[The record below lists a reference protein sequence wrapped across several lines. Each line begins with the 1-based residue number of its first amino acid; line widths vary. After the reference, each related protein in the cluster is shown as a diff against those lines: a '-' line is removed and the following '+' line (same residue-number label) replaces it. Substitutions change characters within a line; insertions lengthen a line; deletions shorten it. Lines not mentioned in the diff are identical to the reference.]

1 MTLGLVGKQFEAVVA
16 GVLSKGFE
24 PSYSQLP
31 APREGQALDWAALP
45 ASVDP
50 AATSGRGGQIPAKRA
65 ERKRWQVE
73 SLWRAASWLLPNT
86 HSPSDPEKQ
95 PVLVD
100 FCGGSGHV
108 GLPLAALLPGCRVC
122 CTTPFQR

>member
-122 CTTPFQR
+122 